1 MQSEKEF
8 IIYSNKYSLH
18 ERKTKL
24 YGTVYDVHF
33 RVQDR
38 DGTTIQKKLS
48 GFKTKTE
55 AKQRYNRF
63 VQDHCE
69 FVYDR
74 PKNKTEE
81 TPSEAT
87 EKTINELIPEYLS
100 TLGNKNKTATAYD
113 KANVFNL
120 FILPEL
126 GELTPSELTRTV
138 LYSWQE
144 KLWSKKNPRT
154 GEYYSYKYLTKT
166 RAHLSSFLNWMQDKY
181 GYANNLSSIS
191 VPKSTSLKKEMQFW
205 TVEEFGKFISTVEDE
220 TYHAFFVFAFFT
232 GRRKGELFA
241 LTPADITQK
250 SIVWNKSLTRKTN
263 NSESWAITT
272 TKSGKS
278 QVLPYCQAIRDE
290 LKVFT
295 PDGKFVFG
303 KEKPLHE
310 NTVRRYFNQH
320 CKIAEVKQI
329 RIHDLRHSFVSML
342 IHNGVN
348 LTVVADLIGDTLE
361 QVTKTYAHMYTE
373 DREKALAMLPK
384 CY

>member
-1 MQSEKEF
+1 MDKEY

-38 DGTTIQKKLS
+38 DGKTIQKKLS

-69 FVYDR
+69 FVYDK
-74 PKNKTEE
+74 PKKKAEE
-81 TPSEAT
+81 TPTEA
-87 EKTINELIPEYLS
+87 EERTIKSYAAEYIS
-100 TLGNKNKTATAYD
+100 TLGNKNKSSTAYD
-113 KANVFNL
+113 KENVFRL
-120 FILPEL
+120 FIIPEL
-126 GELTPSELTRTV
+126 GEKSPKELTKTV
-138 LYSWQE
+138 LYDWQE
-144 KLWSKKNPRT
+144 KLWNTKNART
-154 GEYYSYKYLTKT
+154 GDYYSYKYLVKT
-166 RAHLSSFLNWMQDKY
+166 RAHLSSFLRWLQDKY
-181 GYANNLSSIS
+181 GFTNHLSEIT
-191 VPKSTSLKKEMQFW
+191 VPKSVTLKEEMQFW
-205 TVEEFGKFISTVEDE
+205 TVDEFKKFIKTVDDP
-220 TYHAFFVFAFFT
+220 TYHAFFVFAFYT

-241 LTPADITQK
+241 LSPTDISEK
-250 SIVWNKSLTRKTN
+250 AIKWNKSLTRKTN
-263 NSESWAITT
+263 DASPWKITT

-278 QVLPYCQAIRDE
+278 QTLPYCQVVRDE
-290 LKVFT
+290 LKSFT
-295 PDGKFVFG
+295 LGDPFVFG
-303 KEKPLHE
+303 GDKPLSE
-310 NTVRRYFNQH
+310 NTVRRYFNSH
-320 CKIAEVKQI
+320 CTMAGVKQI

-342 IHNGVN
+342 IHSGVN

-373 DREKALAMLPK
+373 DREKALAMLPS